1 MLKMYWKFWCKHFF
15 IKFSPNKNEKPSH
28 NLCGRPVVKA
38 WSLMKYTWFDNGWKC
53 AVESYNLEITNKQ
66 IIAVHEFRFLNCQI
80 NFYWNRCTV
89 YVVYGRFANV
99 LFASFWSRFALY
111 VLGQFPNCFRLISGW
126 KNEVYTWVSLFFCI
140 TAERTKYIDA
150 QRSFHFLAERNKT
163 LANGTLAKRLLGETT
178 GHCISPTDYNNT
190 RIYMAPFPWAQ
201 WRFTIIVILKIKNIW
216 FIKENI

>member
-1 MLKMYWKFWCKHFF
+1 MKKLPLVRKLKNLVSLKLYFQMLKMYWKFWCKHFF
-15 IKFSPNKNEKPSH
+15 ITFSPNKNEKPSH

-126 KNEVYTWVSLFFCI
+126 KNEVYTWVSLFFVSRLR
-140 TAERTKYIDA
+140 ER
-150 QRSFHFLAERNKT
+150 S
-163 LANGTLAKRLLGETT
+163 
-178 GHCISPTDYNNT
+178 
-190 RIYMAPFPWAQ
+190 IYMRSA
-201 WRFTIIVILKIKNIW
+201 RFTSWRNDIRR
-216 FIKENI
+216 